1 LFIYL
6 PSNQLYEGYM
16 TLLVR
21 TTGDP
26 KGALL
31 AARAQVR
38 SMDANLPLVEA
49 KTLTEHVAGS
59 LLPQRIGATLL
70 GIFGL
75 LGLTLAA
82 GGIYG
87 TVAYSVAQRSRE
99 IGIRVALGA
108 QRRHVFRLIVS
119 QALKLT
125 LFGVGIGLVAAF
137 ALSRVMSNLL
147 YGVTATDPITFA
159 SVSLLLIGV
168 ALAASSVPAL
178 KAARIDPLVA
188 LRNE

>member
-1 LFIYL
+1 
-6 PSNQLYEGYM
+6 
-16 TLLVR
+16 
-21 TTGDP
+21 
-26 KGALL
+26 
-31 AARAQVR
+31 
-38 SMDANLPLVEA
+38 
-49 KTLTEHVAGS
+49 
-59 LLPQRIGATLL
+59 
-70 GIFGL
+70 
-75 LGLTLAA
+75 
-82 GGIYG
+82 
-87 TVAYSVAQRSRE
+87 
-99 IGIRVALGA
+99 VALGA

>member
-1 LFIYL
+1 
-6 PSNQLYEGYM
+6 
-16 TLLVR
+16 
-21 TTGDP
+21 
-26 KGALL
+26 
-31 AARAQVR
+31 
-38 SMDANLPLVEA
+38 
-49 KTLTEHVAGS
+49 
-59 LLPQRIGATLL
+59 
-70 GIFGL
+70 
-75 LGLTLAA
+75 
-82 GGIYG
+82 
-87 TVAYSVAQRSRE
+87 
-99 IGIRVALGA
+99 
-108 QRRHVFRLIVS
+108 VS

>member
-1 LFIYL
+1 
-6 PSNQLYEGYM
+6 
-16 TLLVR
+16 LVR
-21 TTGDP
+21 
-26 KGALL
+26 
-31 AARAQVR
+31 
-38 SMDANLPLVEA
+38 S
-49 KTLTEHVAGS
+49 
-59 LLPQRIGATLL
+59 
-70 GIFGL
+70 
-75 LGLTLAA
+75 
-82 GGIYG
+82 
-87 TVAYSVAQRSRE
+87 
-99 IGIRVALGA
+99 
-108 QRRHVFRLIVS
+108 HVFRLIVS

>member
-1 LFIYL
+1 
-6 PSNQLYEGYM
+6 
-16 TLLVR
+16 
-21 TTGDP
+21 
-26 KGALL
+26 
-31 AARAQVR
+31 
-38 SMDANLPLVEA
+38 
-49 KTLTEHVAGS
+49 
-59 LLPQRIGATLL
+59 
-70 GIFGL
+70 
-75 LGLTLAA
+75 
-82 GGIYG
+82 
-87 TVAYSVAQRSRE
+87 
-99 IGIRVALGA
+99 
-108 QRRHVFRLIVS
+108 VFRLIVS